1 MALCIASSTVAF
13 AAGGVTGTL
22 RGTVVDAKSS
32 AAIAGAQVIVHAPS
46 AQYRATTDSHGAFTI
61 LDMAPDTYAVQI
73 TAAGYEPE
81 TLTGITVFGD
91 ETQQLGMV
99 RMTKGLKTI
108 ATVHARDTTSAF
120 QPHQTIDETTFQ
132 GNRVSQALGEA
143 GSTNFNQLVMS
154 APGVIQNTNYMP
166 GPGNSSNAFT
176 IRGSASVEIGYQFDG
191 VDYRGSFFDEN
202 PSQGYLNGVG
212 GGSGSL
218 QVVSGAGDATQG
230 GIGAGV
236 VNVVPGR
243 GTYPGNG
250 FLSFD
255 VGGPWYEH
263 SMAGQYG
270 AATEDGHF
278 SDFFSFRSSR
288 SAPTYAPYGVSVS
301 DVGQY
306 YGTSFNYDDDVL
318 NNFYYRFGKNNSQQ
332 IQVLTDWL
340 DHRAWANAG
349 GLQFANFYPYDPFSQ
364 ANFTTDYNGAPMWP
378 TEPQKCV
385 RNAALCA
392 GDKWNEG
399 WYQSVIPY
407 ATGVPLCPTNSYPC
421 TQPPVPFSPEQYV
434 YGPTDFLKIGYTQP
448 LGHNTSWNTFY
459 YNWGG
464 LVANNIT
471 GSSSDLTLGSYLPGY
486 NNAGG
491 RKVGFQTQVT
501 TVASEQ
507 HTLTFVG
514 KYENGFPYWNQQNYG
529 NTWQGFLGGRT
540 VDSSIAQT
548 PCAYD
553 PSTGFDTQ
561 TPNCY
566 IPTGARVEDWYL
578 PIHPGL
584 PVSGSNP
591 CVGPAL
597 DNGYTANGYTGQGCY
612 IYDWMLAHGD
622 WKGKL
627 PPIPAT
633 GFDYMGADFQ
643 QYGFGIRDQWTP
655 NERLSVDY
663 GVRLDGQNLKWAG
676 NTQLN
681 KDLNNTADIGTGYAV
696 LSDSYLHPQVV
707 EPRLATSYLLG
718 LHDSVRFSYGRSA
731 SFFFGQTAGTPT
743 NISAVNPLLWEI
755 PAKDS
760 NAPTYNANTGEGPA
774 CGSGWHPPGSSVNGT
789 YYPNP
794 NQYWSGAGTV
804 GSEGNYFQCDNYAQ
818 QLYWAFDQAYAAP
831 DIGGQTVA
839 TYNNYD
845 VAWSHG
851 FRNGWGTKL
860 TGYYRRGYNTYQTV
874 LLNAG
879 PPDPVTGQQ
888 SAGSFQERQTGTTKT
903 YGIEF
908 MLTTPDRPW
917 GWGGFLTVDYINALT
932 TTPPVSNSD
941 SLPAVAQ
948 YLYQTG
954 ALFHAAYVPPLSAVA
969 GIQYKTKGG
978 ITINP
983 IITANG
989 GIPYGVGTTTY
1000 GFVNGV
1006 LYQIPTGNLGQ
1017 GLPFAGPGQPLQAY
1031 NSLCYVDPVFPGSI
1045 FHPKYVACRGDQ
1057 ESALAGQ
1064 TLTSPRAYADLSLQY
1079 EHRNVTYGVYLTNIF
1094 DNYRS
1099 EPGVNQAWQPVAT
1112 GVGGAQTG
1120 QYAGA
1125 YPWILQGGKL
1135 VANPL
1140 YQAGGRNM
1148 PAFNQNW
1155 LPYPETYV
1163 PGRTIRGYVQFALG
1177 PK

>member
-1 MALCIASSTVAF
+1 MFVRPASLCLFPKTLALTVALCIAATSGVF
-13 AAGGVTGTL
+13 AAGGVTGIL
-22 RGTVVDAKSS
+22 RGSVVDSKTGAP
-32 AAIAGAQVIVHAPS
+32 IAGASVLVRAES
-46 AQYRATTDSHGAFTI
+46 GQYRGTTDAHGAFTF
-61 LDMAPDTYAVQI
+61 LDLPPDTYVVKI
-73 TAAGYEPE
+73 TATGYEE
-81 TLTGITVFGD
+81 DTLTGITVFGD
-91 ETQQLGMV
+91 ETQQIGAV
-99 RMTKGLKTI
+99 RLVKGLKTI

-120 QPHQTIDETTFQ
+120 QPHQTIDQTTFQ
-132 GNRVSQALGEA
+132 GNRVDQALGEA
-143 GSTNFNQLVMS
+143 GSTNFNQLVLS
-154 APGVIQNTNYMP
+154 APGVIQNTNYQP

-191 VDYRGSFFDEN
+191 IDYRGSFFDEN

-212 GGSGSL
+212 GGAGSM

-236 VNVVPGR
+236 VNIVPGR

-255 VGGPWYEH
+255 VGGPWYDH
-263 SMAGQYG
+263 SAAGQYG
-270 AATEDGHF
+270 IATPDGRF
-278 SDFFSFRSSR
+278 SDFFSFRSTR
-288 SAPTYAPYGVSVS
+288 SAPQYAPYGVSVS

-318 NNFYYRFGKNNSQQ
+318 NNFYFRFGKNNSQQ

-349 GLQFANFYPYDPFSQ
+349 GLEFANYYPYDPYSE
-364 ANFTTDYNGAPMWP
+364 ANFTSDYSGYPMFP
-378 TEPQKCV
+378 STPGDRSGQK
-385 RNAALCA
+385 
-392 GDKWNEG
+392 
-399 WYQSVIPY
+399 WYDSVIPY
-407 ATGVPLCPTNSYPC
+407 YQGVPTSYAHPT
-421 TQPPVPFSPEQYV
+421 QPEQYV
-434 YGPTDFLKIGYTQP
+434 YGPTNLLKIGYTRP
-448 LGHNTSWNTFY
+448 LGTNTSMNAFF

-464 LVANNIT
+464 LVANNVT

-491 RKVGFQTQVT
+491 RKVGFQAQATSIINDKNT
-501 TVASEQ
+501 I
-507 HTLTFVG
+507 TFVA
-514 KYENGFPYWNQQNYG
+514 KYENGFPYWNQLNYG
-529 NTWQGFLGGRT
+529 NTWQGFLGGRG
-540 VDSSIAQT
+540 VDQAAAQSSCQ
-548 PCAYD
+548 YD

-561 TPNCY
+561 TSHCY
-566 IPTGARVEDWYL
+566 IPTGARIEDWYL
-578 PIHPGL
+578 PEHPGL
-584 PVSGSNP
+584 PVSGGNP
-591 CVGPAL
+591 CLGPAL
-597 DNGYTANGYTGQGCY
+597 DNGYTANAPTGEGCY
-612 IYDWMLAHGD
+612 LYNWLLAHGD

-627 PPIPAT
+627 PIMPST

-643 QYGFGIRDQWTP
+643 QYGFGVRDQWTP
-655 NERLSVDY
+655 NDRLSFDY

-681 KDLNNTADIGTGYAV
+681 KDLSNTADIGTGYAV
-696 LSDSYLHPQVV
+696 LSDSYLYPKVV
-707 EPRLATSYLLG
+707 EPRFATSYLLTS
-718 LHDSVRFSYGRSA
+718 HDSVRFSYGRSA

-743 NISAVNPLLWEI
+743 NIGGVNPILWEI

-760 NAPTYNANTGEGPA
+760 NAPTYNPNTGEGPA

-789 YYPNP
+789 YVPNP

-804 GSEGNYFQCDNYAQ
+804 GSTGNYFQCTDYAQ

-845 VAWSHG
+845 IAWSHG

-860 TGYYRRGYNTYQTV
+860 TGYYRRGYDTYQVV

-888 SAGSFQERQTGTTKT
+888 TAGSFQVRQTGTTKT
-903 YGIEF
+903 YGLEF
-908 MLTTPDRPW
+908 MLTAPDRPS

-932 TTPPVSNSD
+932 STPPVSNSD

-954 ALFHAAYVPPLSAVA
+954 ALFHAAYVPPLSLVA
-969 GIQYKTKGG
+969 GIQYRTKNG

-989 GIPYGVGTTTY
+989 GIPFGVGTTTY
-1000 GFVNGV
+1000 GFINGV
-1006 LYQIPTGNLGQ
+1006 LYQIPTGNVGQ

-1031 NSLCYVDPVFPGSI
+1031 NALCYVDPAFPGSI
-1045 FHPKYVACRGDQ
+1045 FKPHDYACRGDK
-1057 ESALAGQ
+1057 ESPLAGQ
-1064 TLTSPRAYADLSLQY
+1064 TLTPPRAYADLSLQY
-1079 EHRNVTYGVYLTNIF
+1079 EHRAVTYGIYVTNIF

-1099 EPGVNQAWQPVAT
+1099 EPGVNQAWQPVAN

-1120 QYAGA
+1120 QYSGA
-1125 YPWILQGGKL
+1125 YPTQLVNGKL

-1140 YQAGGRNM
+1140 YQAGARNQ
-1148 PAFNQNW
+1148 ASFNQSW
-1155 LPYPETYV
+1155 LPYPELYV
-1163 PGRTIRGYVQFALG
+1163 PGRTVRGYIQFALG
-1177 PK
+1177 PKP